1 MLDFWPDLHSAETW
15 IRRARWVAVP
25 LVALQGALAHAQTPA
40 ASLVGVWSA
49 CAVLAALESVELAY
63 YRRRGRHLV
72 SPVVKV
78 ITDIGFLAICTWF
91 MQPAGIPG
99 FDLLAIVSVPA
110 ALSLRPPLN
119 WVVSLL
125 LMVLHNVVVI
135 SVTGAGLSVPQA
147 PAAWLAIRT
156 CLSFNV
162 ATTALT
168 IFAGHVRG
176 VLEER
181 QSRLQ
186 RALDDHNRNERLVAL
201 GMLAARIA
209 HELGTP
215 LSSIDLLAGEAI
227 AEPDE
232 AKELLTTLRGQVQR
246 CREILDRIRGTT
258 SHTVSEEVEGFAT
271 ELRKWVADWQ
281 GAGLDRSELTPELSA
296 GLERRGVRGDAG
308 SWRGILWSLLDNAYR
323 AGGPI
328 TVTARLDGA
337 WIILEIDDSGAGP
350 SAEVVALSGT
360 PFFTSWSD
368 SRNSG
373 RGLGLFVARSFA
385 ARWGGDVVLTNR
397 KPSGGRVTVRF
408 ATL

>member
-1 MLDFWPDLHSAETW
+1 MLDFWPDPHSAEIW
-15 IRRARWVAVP
+15 IRRTRWVAIPV
-25 LVALQGALAHAQTPA
+25 VVVQGAIANAQTPEV
-40 ASLVGVWSA
+40 SLPGLWST
-49 CAVLAALESVELAY
+49 CAVIAALEALELAY

-72 SPVVKV
+72 SPLGKVV
-78 ITDIGFLAICTWF
+78 TDLAFLTICTWF
-91 MQPAGIPG
+91 MQPAGLPG
-99 FDLLAIVSVPA
+99 FDLLAVVTVPA
-110 ALSLRPPLN
+110 ALTLRSPLQ
-119 WVVSLL
+119 WVVAGTLIA
-125 LMVLHNVVVI
+125 VHNVFVLTVMG
-135 SVTGAGLSVPQA
+135 SGLSTPDA

-156 CLSFNV
+156 CISFDV
-162 ATTALT
+162 ATIALT
-168 IFAGHVRG
+168 IFAGHVRLL
-176 VLEER
+176 LEER

-201 GMLAARIA
+201 GMLAAGIA

-227 AEPDE
+227 AEPHE
-232 AKELLTTLRGQVQR
+232 ADELLTTLRGQVQR

-271 ELRKWVADWQ
+271 ELRKWLADWQ
-281 GAGLDRSELTPELSA
+281 GAGLDRSELTLDLPS
-296 GLERRGVRGDAG
+296 GLERVGVRGDAG
-308 SWRGILWSLLDNAYR
+308 SWRGILWSLLDNALR

-337 WIILEIDDSGAGP
+337 WLILEIDDSGAGP

-385 ARWGGDVVLTNR
+385 ARWGGDVVLTSR